1 MATEITDDD
10 IARLNA
16 LVDGE
21 LDPAERAAMAA
32 RLATERDLARAH
44 ATLAQL
50 KATVGEFAEAEPAAS
65 ASPVRTRRL
74 SASAMGMAAVL
85 GALAILALLV
95 PIFMSATD
103 KDLVAESSHT
113 MITLAALPANPVIP
127 DLGNA
132 GLRLAGLAMTPP
144 SEPPAVVATYQGP
157 RGCRLELRVR
167 PADGTIAPVSSSD
180 RRAWTVGDLAY
191 ELVSFGMPAERFAV
205 ILAAAER
212 ATRHG
217 EAPGDGKILREAST
231 RSRPCL
237 A

>member
-32 RLATERDLARAH
+32 RLAAERDLARAH

-50 KATVGEFAEAEPAAS
+50 KATVSELAETEPAPPAS
-65 ASPVRTRRL
+65 AVRTKRFG
-74 SASAMGMAAVL
+74 ASAKGMAAML

-103 KDLVAESSHT
+103 SDPVAESAHT
-113 MITLAALPANPVIP
+113 TITLAALPANPVIP

-144 SEPPAVVATYQGP
+144 SEPPALVATYQGP

-167 PADGTIAPVSSSD
+167 PADGTIAPVSGVD

-191 ELVSFGMPAERFAV
+191 ELVSFGLPAERFAV
-205 ILAAAER
+205 TSAAAER

-217 EAPGDGKILREAST
+217 EAPGDGKVLREAST